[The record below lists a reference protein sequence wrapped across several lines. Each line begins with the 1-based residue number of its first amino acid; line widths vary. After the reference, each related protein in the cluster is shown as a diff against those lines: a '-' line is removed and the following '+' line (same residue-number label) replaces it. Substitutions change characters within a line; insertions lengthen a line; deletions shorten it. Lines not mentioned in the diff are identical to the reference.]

1 MDQMNIKLS
10 GLGWYV
16 TLSNQYAPELL
27 ERHSKMQ
34 IPGPHPA
41 LYSDQGHLEGMFRT
55 PALALWSFWG
65 ARVETGSGVRAPYAV
80 LPDLDRAALLVQ
92 LQLVVRI
99 KVCSMVPSFL
109 SHNLSLKGLRNDNRQ
124 EGLADVFQNQVV
136 RPSCESS
143 SPYAGK
149 K

>member
-1 MDQMNIKLS
+1 MSHSAISMHQNHLKDTVKCKFLGLIPHYALIKNILR
-10 GLGWYV
+10 
-16 TLSNQYAPELL
+16 E
-27 ERHSKMQ
+27 
-34 IPGPHPA
+34 
-41 LYSDQGHLEGMFRT
+41 YSGHLLRHYKAFEGQGWRQ
-55 PALALWSFWG
+55 
-65 ARVETGSGVRAPYAV
+65 GVGNRAPYAA

-99 KVCSMVPSFL
+99 KVCSMAPSFL

-124 EGLADVFQNQVV
+124 EGLADVFQNRVL

-143 SPYAGK
+143 SPYARK